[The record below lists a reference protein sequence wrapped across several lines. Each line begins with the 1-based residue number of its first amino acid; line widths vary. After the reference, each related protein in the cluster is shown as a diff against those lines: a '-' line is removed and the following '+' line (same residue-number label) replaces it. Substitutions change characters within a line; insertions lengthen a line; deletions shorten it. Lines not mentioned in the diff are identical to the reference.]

1 MIKDKC
7 PKGIEL
13 SGGSLS
19 ANVREVARAVNQNLK
34 VVMWLAKVVKE
45 LDEELDEVLDEVK
58 KQLADIRKDVTQ

>member
-19 ANVREVARAVNQNLK
+19 GNVRTLAKAINQNLK
-34 VVMWLAKVVKE
+34 VTMWLVRVVKK
-45 LDEELDEVLDEVK
+45 LDEELDEVK
-58 KQLADIRKDVTQ
+58 KQLAESRKDVTQ

>member
-13 SGGSLS
+13 SGCSLS
-19 ANVREVARAVNQNLK
+19 GNVREIARAVNQNLK

-45 LDEELDEVLDEVK
+45 LDSELDEVK
-58 KQLADIRKDVTQ
+58 KQLAEARKDVTQ

>member
-19 ANVREVARAVNQNLK
+19 GNVRKLAKAINQNLK
-34 VVMWLAKVVKE
+34 VIMWLVKVVKK
-45 LDEELDEVLDEVK
+45 LDEELDEVK
-58 KQLADIRKDVTQ
+58 KQLAEARKDVTQ

>member
-1 MIKDKC
+1 MIKGKC

-45 LDEELDEVLDEVK
+45 LDEELDEVK
-58 KQLADIRKDVTQ
+58 KQLAESRKDVTQ

>member
-1 MIKDKC
+1 MLLTAKC

-45 LDEELDEVLDEVK
+45 LDEELDEVK
-58 KQLADIRKDVTQ
+58 KQLADNRKDVTQ

>member
-19 ANVREVARAVNQNLK
+19 GNVRKLAKAINQNLK
-34 VVMWLAKVVKE
+34 VIMWLVKVVKK
-45 LDEELDEVLDEVK
+45 LDEELDEVKE
-58 KQLADIRKDVTQ
+58 QLAEARKDAEQ

>member
-34 VVMWLAKVVKE
+34 VVMWLVKVVKE
-45 LDEELDEVLDEVK
+45 LDEELDEVK
-58 KQLADIRKDVTQ
+58 KQLAEARKDVTQ

>member
-19 ANVREVARAVNQNLK
+19 GNVRKLAKAINQNLK
-34 VVMWLAKVVKE
+34 VIMWLVKVVKK
-45 LDEELDEVLDEVK
+45 LDEELDEVK
-58 KQLADIRKDVTQ
+58 KQLAEARKDVEQ

>member
-19 ANVREVARAVNQNLK
+19 GNVRKLAKAINQNLK
-34 VVMWLAKVVKE
+34 VIMWLVRVVKK
-45 LDEELDEVLDEVK
+45 LDEELDEVK
-58 KQLADIRKDVTQ
+58 KQLAEARKDAE